1 MTNSSICGRQ
11 VTALAALLLAIG
23 VALGAFAAHGLQA
36 RVDAGMLATFNTAV
50 DYHIWHSLGLLFLGL
65 LVKSTRRKLWMPVI
79 LLLLGILLFS
89 GSLYL
94 LVLTGERSLGA
105 ITPFGGAALI
115 LGWLWLAVLLWR
127 KPATEED

>member
-1 MTNSSICGRQ
+1 M
-11 VTALAALLLAIG
+11 ALAALLLAIG
-23 VALGAFAAHGLQA
+23 IALGAFAAHGLRA
-36 RVDAGMLATFNTAV
+36 HVDAGMLATFNTAV

-65 LVKSTRRKLWMPVI
+65 LVKNTRRKLLMPVV
-79 LLLLGILLFS
+79 LLLLGMLLFS

-94 LVLTGERSLGA
+94 LVLTGVRSLGA

-127 KPATEED
+127 KPAAEED